1 MDNQLT
7 AEIKQRGIPPLY
19 TQENIPDPMIY
30 LEINIFGFPW
40 RWFVTECEIEIEA
53 RDVLFF
59 GYVCGLEKEWGYFR
73 LSDIKETRRPVSI
86 RYDFKP
92 MPFSELKKMYNL

>member
-1 MDNQLT
+1 MDNKLV
-7 AEIKQRGIPPLY
+7 AEIKSRGIPALY
-19 TQENIPDPMIY
+19 TQEKVLDPMVY

-40 RWFVTECEIEIEA
+40 RWFVTECELEPEA
-53 RDVLFF
+53 YDVLFF

-73 LSDIKETRRPVSI
+73 LSDIKETRRPVNI

-92 MPFSELKKMYNL
+92 MPFSELKKAYQL